1 MQFKEYMRYCRNL
14 GFDQTP
20 DYRFLRRLFKTALE
34 ERVGITADS
43 DVQGFK
49 NDGVYDW
56 VTLTGRFNDAKL
68 PKHCLNASGMMLTD
82 LKFPAPPEYREM
94 YKEGTI
100 SGGV

>member
-43 DVQGFK
+43 DVPGLQERRRLRLG
-49 NDGVYDW
+49 
-56 VTLTGRFNDAKL
+56 DAHGAFQRRETAEAL
-68 PKHCLNASGMMLTD
+68 P
-82 LKFPAPPEYREM
+82 
-94 YKEGTI
+94 
-100 SGGV
+100 